1 VEENRVLGKVSD
13 PELQARYE
21 EQRLQRQ
28 VNEDPDP

>member
-13 PELQARYE
+13 PELQARYR

-28 VNEDPDP
+28 RQE